1 MHLLFL
7 HLQTICCLQS
17 LLFSYLQIYQKLVYR
32 HIFCNNFHYSSIP
45 DTSDSQI
52 TQSET
57 PQTPSPNLIVSTP
70 VVHASSSQEISID
83 AETIQH
89 HIYNFIG
96 PYPYD
101 PLEGFQWVPNGW
113 KLEKKEKNVSFDEI
127 FVGKIRSITKNSGKK
142 GRGNVDLQ
150 GKVSTFKSEF
160 NYAFSRLILTWSIF
174 CNFYRSRVY
183 LQDMIGEVYQKIFYQ
198 QN

>member
-7 HLQTICCLQS
+7 HLRTICCLQL
-17 LLFSYLQIYQKLVYR
+17 LLFSYLQNYQKLVCK
-32 HIFCNNFHYSSIP
+32 HIFCTYFYYSSIP
-45 DTSDSQI
+45 DTSNSQI

-83 AETIQH
+83 AETIQQ

-101 PLEGFQWVPNGW
+101 PPEGFQWVPNGW
-113 KLEKKEKNVSFDEI
+113 KLEKKEQDVSFDEI

-142 GRGNVDLQ
+142 GRGNVDLR

-160 NYAFSRLILTWSIF
+160 NYAFSRLILTWTKFSI
-174 CNFYRSRVY
+174 S
-183 LQDMIGEVYQKIFYQ
+183 KIKFA
-198 QN
+198 